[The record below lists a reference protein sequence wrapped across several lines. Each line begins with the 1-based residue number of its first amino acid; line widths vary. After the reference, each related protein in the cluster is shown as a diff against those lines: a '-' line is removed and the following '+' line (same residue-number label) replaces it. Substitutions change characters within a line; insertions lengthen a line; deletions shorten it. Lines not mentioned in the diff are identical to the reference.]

1 MSNFTNGPIMQA
13 ASSKLLRHP
22 KKSLLLQHSSLDARS
37 VGLVGTSMQKA
48 GVKLSDI
55 LPRIQP
61 NLKVI
66 VVVCEPI
73 KRLKK
78 TLRGRS
84 AADIVSG
91 VRSFERCATKASA
104 SSCASQASASD
115 GIAEGAYSL
124 WLRELM
130 RALPSSQLRVVRGED
145 LRSQPIT
152 ALNEVTS
159 FLQLDKDSRVE
170 AAAAAAAGTPEAQE
184 GATTVTATQQALK
197 AFYEPFNAELVHLM
211 DGDERFMF
219 SER

>member
-1 MSNFTNGPIMQA
+1 
-13 ASSKLLRHP
+13 
-22 KKSLLLQHSSLDARS
+22 
-37 VGLVGTSMQKA
+37 MQKA

-55 LPRIQP
+55 LPRVQP

-78 TLRGRS
+78 TLSGRS